1 MNALDQAKSLFERGV
16 VQFESGQLQ
25 AACDCFEKALA
36 LAPGRPSVLLNLGI
50 TLMQLGRWQEAVPP
64 LQQSL
69 ASQAGQL
76 DGWISLGMALNR
88 LGDLDAALQAYEK
101 VTALAPERALGW
113 GESGSLLREMGRLDE
128 AIAHYERALAIEP
141 DHALYRYYLSALR
154 GVDAPAQPPQQY
166 VQSLFD
172 QYADDFEPHLV
183 GQLQYRGH
191 SHLIEHLPAQA
202 PKHFPRVLDLGCG
215 TGLCGP
221 LIRPRAGAL
230 WGIDLAQG
238 MIEQSRRLGVYDHL
252 EQAEAAAFLT
262 GCDTQWDLVLAAD
275 VFIYLGALDEL
286 FAQLARRMQPGGWL
300 AFTAEVTE
308 PGLSGDRPHLRPSLR
323 YAHPLPYL
331 EGVARAHGF
340 QWRGHHDAPLRLDQ
354 GRPLQALYAYLQR
367 G

>member
-1 MNALDQAKSLFERGV
+1 MTALEQAKSLFEQGV
-16 VQFESGQLQ
+16 AQFESGQLE
-25 AACDCFEKALA
+25 AACLSFEQALI

-50 TLMQLGRWQEAVPP
+50 TLMQLGRWEEAVSP

-69 ASQAGQL
+69 ASQSEQI

-88 LGDLDAALQAYEK
+88 LGDLDTALQAYEK

-113 GESGSLLREMGRLDE
+113 GESGSLLREMGRLEE
-128 AIAHYERALAIEP
+128 AIGHYERALAIEP

-154 GVDAPAQPPQQY
+154 GVDAPPQPPQQY

-221 LIRPRAGAL
+221 LIRPRAGVL
-230 WGIDLAQG
+230 WGIDLARG
-238 MIEQSRRLGVYDHL
+238 MIEQSTRLGVYDHL
-252 EQAEAAAFLT
+252 EQADAAAFLT
-262 GCDTQWDLVLAAD
+262 GCETTWDLVLAAD
-275 VFIYLGALDEL
+275 VFIYVGDLDDV
-286 FAQLARRMQPGGWL
+286 FAQLARRMPPGGWL
-300 AFTAEVTE
+300 AFTAELTE
-308 PGLSGDRPHLRPSLR
+308 PGHSGDRPHLRASLR

-331 EGVARAHGF
+331 ERMAQEHGF
-340 QWRGHHDAPLRLDQ
+340 VWRAHHDAPLRLDQ
-354 GRPLQALYAYLQR
+354 GRPLQALYAYVQR
-367 G
+367 A